1 EADIGDGLQLQAD
14 VDFLSGLP
22 FECEPGGFAFR
33 GGEGGVAEPAS
44 AAPGDDQPGPVADQ
58 VRDHFPVQGGHH
70 GAVGDRQDQVG
81 AARPGTV
88 ASLPGS
94 TVLRLAVR
102 AALVLQQGCG
112 VAVDLQDHVPTV
124 AAVTAV

>member
-1 EADIGDGLQLQAD
+1 M
-14 VDFLSGLP
+14 
-22 FECEPGGFAFR
+22 
-33 GGEGGVAEPAS
+33 
-44 AAPGDDQPGPVADQ
+44 ADQ

-124 AAVTAV
+124 AAVTAVGAAQRLELLPVDRDAAVPAVPGLEMQDRFVDEIGHVAGSSIRLVVERT